1 MERKGSLFG
10 EKSIFR
16 KKGVGTALVLI
27 VLVAF
32 FSLTS
37 KSFLSVGNLLNML
50 LQVSNLI
57 IISVGMTWV
66 IITGGIDFSC
76 GAAMGFSGVAT
87 TMLIKYAGVPVGAGI
102 VLCVLIGGVL
112 GLFNGLCITKLRIPP
127 LLATIG
133 TDTTVRGL
141 AYLICDGETIFGLP
155 EGFTTLGRGY
165 VWVFPIPVLIAV
177 AIFLIFYFVQEKT
190 AFSVFTYA
198 IGGNADA
205 AHLSGIKT
213 SRHLMALYGIA
224 GLLAGLAGFIN
235 SSRMG
240 VGLAGSGDN
249 MATNVVTAVVLG
261 GTSIAGGSGNV
272 QGTIL
277 GCLII
282 GVLTNGM
289 TILNVHSFAQQTAQ
303 GLILL
308 LAIGAE
314 TIRQKKEI

>member
-1 MERKGSLFG
+1 
-10 EKSIFR
+10 
-16 KKGVGTALVLI
+16 
-27 VLVAF
+27 
-32 FSLTS
+32 
-37 KSFLSVGNLLNML
+37 
-50 LQVSNLI
+50 
-57 IISVGMTWV
+57 
-66 IITGGIDFSC
+66 
-76 GAAMGFSGVAT
+76 
-87 TMLIKYAGVPVGAGI
+87 
-102 VLCVLIGGVL
+102 
-112 GLFNGLCITKLRIPP
+112 
-127 LLATIG
+127 
-133 TDTTVRGL
+133 
-141 AYLICDGETIFGLP
+141 
-155 EGFTTLGRGY
+155 
-165 VWVFPIPVLIAV
+165 
-177 AIFLIFYFVQEKT
+177 
-190 AFSVFTYA
+190 
-198 IGGNADA
+198 
-205 AHLSGIKT
+205 
-213 SRHLMALYGIA
+213 MALYGIA